1 MESITPAKL
10 SICAVLK
17 TDAVLKTAKSVIP
30 NLRIDRRFPSLLIF
44 CCINAVRT
52 LVLLNIILKA
62 GDTSNLLK
70 SERVIVTAVV
80 SFSCAINC
88 FCPSKVTDRRVS
100 WLALNCHCQ
109 RLKGI
114 REVKLLL
121 LEKHRPSHCRDHGNA
136 TSWINYLEVQKS
148 CYIIY
153 QLNLTVF

>member
-10 SICAVLK
+10 SIYAVLK

-30 NLRIDRRFPSLLIF
+30 NLRIDRRFSLILSSLLIF
-44 CCINAVRT
+44 CCINTVRT

-70 SERVIVTAVV
+70 SERVIVTAIV

-100 WLALNCHCQ
+100 WLTLNCHCQ

-121 LEKHRPSHCRDHGNA
+121 LEKHIPSLFTLGIMAMRHH
-136 TSWINYLEVQKS
+136 E
-148 CYIIY
+148 
-153 QLNLTVF
+153 